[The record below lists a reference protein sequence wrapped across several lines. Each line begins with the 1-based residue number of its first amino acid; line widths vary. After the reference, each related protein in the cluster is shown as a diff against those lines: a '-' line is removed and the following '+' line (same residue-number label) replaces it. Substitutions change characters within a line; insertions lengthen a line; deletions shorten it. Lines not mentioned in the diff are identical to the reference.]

1 MRITQNLYNNY
12 RRILK
17 IAIGLNPFGMGFLMD
32 VKPGYGEGM
41 EKSTAFTND
50 AKKLKLTQKLKN
62 LKNFPKYQIKIAAIN
77 IFC

>member
-1 MRITQNLYNNY
+1 MRITRNLYNNY

-50 AKKLKLTQKLKN
+50 AKKLKLIQKL
-62 LKNFPKYQIKIAAIN
+62 
-77 IFC
+77 